1 MRDGELAIRILLLF
15 PMCTEHSPHPPLFRV
30 HALELDDNQV
40 VVVDDDDEDSTAAVG
55 AALSILHASPFSCS
69 RQQ

>member
-15 PMCTEHSPHPPLFRV
+15 PMCTEHSPLFRV

-40 VVVDDDDEDSTAAVG
+40 VVVVNDDDEDSTAAVG